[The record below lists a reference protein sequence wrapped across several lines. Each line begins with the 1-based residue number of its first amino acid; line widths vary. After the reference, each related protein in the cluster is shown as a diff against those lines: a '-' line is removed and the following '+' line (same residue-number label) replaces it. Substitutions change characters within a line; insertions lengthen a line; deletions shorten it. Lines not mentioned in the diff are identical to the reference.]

1 MLSPIIIL
9 VIEHAETTG
18 NVVYKRRIFFMNWK
32 KVVSVM
38 LAGVMTLSIMAC
50 GSTETSSA
58 TDTTEE
64 ATQEAAAET
73 ATEETKAAGDEKLV
87 VWTLANDLTDFGK
100 RYQEQTGVT
109 VETVVIEPADYTTKV
124 QTALL
129 GGETEPDIIVGEPQ
143 MLEDFYDAGF
153 FEDLNQ
159 FGAQDYADQIVDYV
173 WDVGQDAEGIQRAI
187 SYQITPAGFYYRRD
201 IAKTVFG
208 TDDPAE
214 IGKLFQDYPTILKT
228 AQTLKDAGY
237 RVFASDAETNYFSGD
252 SAWVKDDVLNV
263 AQARYDYMDL
273 CIELYQ
279 KDLTAYAAQWATPWY
294 MAMSGPVPILSAE
307 TQWGND
313 DLNVWDAE
321 AFKEATAG
329 YETTEVFAY
338 GLPAWGVL
346 TMRDNVKETSG
357 LWGVCTGPSYG
368 FGGGTYIGVSSQST
382 KKEQAWEFVK
392 FCTLN
397 EDTANWWIDFSEGD
411 TVSLLSVLEQHKDD
425 ANEVYGGE
433 KLYSFWLEQAKGI
446 DYSKVTRYD
455 KAIGDAWGL
464 AISAIKT
471 GEKTKEDAIN
481 EFYDVVE
488 STYPE
493 ITVNR

>member
-1 MLSPIIIL
+1 M
-9 VIEHAETTG
+9 
-18 NVVYKRRIFFMNWK
+18 
-32 KVVSVM
+32 VSV
-38 LAGVMTLSIMAC
+38 SH
-50 GSTETSSA
+50 
-58 TDTTEE
+58 
-64 ATQEAAAET
+64 
-73 ATEETKAAGDEKLV
+73 
-87 VWTLANDLTDFGK
+87 
-100 RYQEQTGVT
+100 
-109 VETVVIEPADYTTKV
+109 
-124 QTALL
+124 
-129 GGETEPDIIVGEPQ
+129 
-143 MLEDFYDAGF
+143 
-153 FEDLNQ
+153 
-159 FGAQDYADQIVDYV
+159 
-173 WDVGQDAEGIQRAI
+173 
-187 SYQITPAGFYYRRD
+187 
-201 IAKTVFG
+201 
-208 TDDPAE
+208 
-214 IGKLFQDYPTILKT
+214 
-228 AQTLKDAGY
+228 
-237 RVFASDAETNYFSGD
+237 
-252 SAWVKDDVLNV
+252 
-263 AQARYDYMDL
+263 
-273 CIELYQ
+273 
-279 KDLTAYAAQWATPWY
+279 
-294 MAMSGPVPILSAE
+294 
-307 TQWGND
+307 
-313 DLNVWDAE
+313 VWDAE

-411 TVSLLSVLEQHKDD
+411 TVSLLSVLEQHKED

-471 GEKTKEDAIN
+471 GEKSKEDAIN